1 MDLLLKTSMFS
12 YAKVYYSEVLGLKVR
27 IVFID
32 YEYRN
37 IKDGVNRVITEV
49 MSVKGDNK
57 AMSNP
62 IRKQQK
68 EDLIKILPPKT

>member
-1 MDLLLKTSMFS
+1 MFS
-12 YAKVYYSEVLGLKVR
+12 YAKVYYPEVLGLKVR

-57 AMSNP
+57 ATSNP
-62 IRKQQK
+62 IREQQK
-68 EDLIKILPPKT
+68 EDLIKILTPKT

>member
-1 MDLLLKTSMFS
+1 MFS
-12 YAKVYYSEVLGLKVR
+12 YAKVYYPEVLGLKVR

-37 IKDGVNRVITEV
+37 IKDGVNVRVITEV

-57 AMSNP
+57 ATSNP
-62 IRKQQK
+62 IREQQK
-68 EDLIKILPPKT
+68 EDLIKILTPKT

>member
-12 YAKVYYSEVLGLKVR
+12 YAKVYYPEVLGLKVR

-68 EDLIKILPPKT
+68 EDLIKILPQKT

>member
-1 MDLLLKTSMFS
+1 MFS
-12 YAKVYYSEVLGLKVR
+12 YAKVYYPEILGLKVR